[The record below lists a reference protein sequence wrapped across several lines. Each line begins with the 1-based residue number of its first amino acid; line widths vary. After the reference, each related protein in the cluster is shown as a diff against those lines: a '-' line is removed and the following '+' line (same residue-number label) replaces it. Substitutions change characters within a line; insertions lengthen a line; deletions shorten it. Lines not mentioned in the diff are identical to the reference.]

1 MSVALEKIPARLREN
16 GRFCLTKLEMKPGN
30 IRPDKVPYRT
40 DGTRAS
46 PSDPND
52 FSDFDTVSSIYQKGG
67 YDGIGIGVF
76 DDMVAIDIDHCIKD
90 GQLNNFAKSVIRTL
104 QSYTEI
110 SISGTGIHIFIRAPG
125 LKFDRKRYYFNNR
138 NRGIEIYP
146 AGFTKRFIATTGDT
160 LHDFDIEERTEE
172 LQELLEE
179 VMLRPKAKREKKKSE
194 EPPGSY
200 LSDETIMEKIF
211 SAANGKKAEAL
222 WNGHNDGKSAS
233 EGDLALCNILA
244 FWCGGDAEQM
254 DRLFRSSPR
263 IRGKWDE
270 VHGAETYGNM
280 TIGKAIE
287 NCKEFY
293 KPPDK
298 GLAADDFN
306 ELVPIL
312 MELKPE
318 SNPRYKHGDL
328 GKGRLFADIFK
339 DIARYVPER
348 KKWYIYDGVRWVAD
362 VGSLKAIELA
372 KDLADAI
379 TIYSTTIK
387 DEDLRTFFTEMFV
400 KKWIQRGWRSTYISD
415 AESVYPVPMEKF
427 DSDIYLFNVQNGTID
442 LRDRSFREHRA
453 DDFITK
459 LAPVDYVPL
468 ARNERYLLFVDEI
481 MSHDRDK
488 AKYLQKSLG
497 YSLTGDTR
505 FECMFFLYGETTRN
519 GKGTLME
526 SVLLVCGDYG
536 LSVRPETIAIK
547 TNPNSQNPTEDIARL
562 AGIRFANISEPSRGL
577 LLNAAQ
583 VKNMTGNDTLNARFL
598 HENSFDFRPQFKLY
612 VNTNYLPVI
621 TDMTVFSSNRV
632 LIIPFD
638 RHFEE
643 WEQDKTL
650 KAEFR
655 KPEVQSA
662 ILNWLLDGY
671 YLLMDEGFNPPQSV
685 IDATA
690 SYCHESDK
698 ISQFAEDRLIPDE
711 SAEVRTSVVY
721 EHYKHWCDDNGC
733 YSENSRNFNQELR
746 KFGNVVRKRPQT
758 GGEKT
763 TMLLGYRMK
772 DAFTDFLN

>member
-1 MSVALEKIPARLREN
+1 MV
-16 GRFCLTKLEMKPGN
+16 KPN
-30 IRPDKVPYRT
+30 
-40 DGTRAS
+40 
-46 PSDPND
+46 
-52 FSDFDTVSSIYQKGG
+52 
-67 YDGIGIGVF
+67 
-76 DDMVAIDIDHCIKD
+76 
-90 GQLNNFAKSVIRTL
+90 AKTTTEPVI
-104 QSYTEI
+104 
-110 SISGTGIHIFIRAPG
+110 
-125 LKFDRKRYYFNNR
+125 
-138 NRGIEIYP
+138 
-146 AGFTKRFIATTGDT
+146 
-160 LHDFDIEERTEE
+160 
-172 LQELLEE
+172 
-179 VMLRPKAKREKKKSE
+179 V
-194 EPPGSY
+194 PGSY
-200 LSDETIMEKIF
+200 LPDETILEKIF
-211 SAANGKKAEAL
+211 SSANGKKAEAL
-222 WNGHNDGKSAS
+222 WNGDNDGKSAS

-244 FWCGGDAEQM
+244 FWCGGDSEQM
-254 DRLFRSSPR
+254 DRLFRSSSR
-263 IRGKWDE
+263 IRSKWDE
-270 VHGAETYGNM
+270 VHGVKTYGDM
-280 TIGKAIE
+280 TIDKAIR

-293 KPPDK
+293 KPLGK
-298 GLAADDFN
+298 SVAVDDFN

-318 SNPRYKHGDL
+318 VNPRYKHGDL

-339 DIARYVPER
+339 GIARYVPER

-362 VGSLKAIELA
+362 IGSLKAIELA
-372 KDLADAI
+372 KDLAYAI

-387 DEDLRTFFTEMFV
+387 DEDLRAFFTETFV
-400 KKWIQRGWRSTYISD
+400 KKWIQRGFRSTFIGD

-427 DSDIYLFNVQNGTID
+427 DSDIYLFNVKNGTLD

-453 DDFITK
+453 EDFITK
-459 LAPVDYVPL
+459 LAPVDYVPN
-468 ARNERYLLFVDEI
+468 AGSERFLQFVDEI
-481 MSHDRDK
+481 MSHDAEK
-488 AKYLQKSLG
+488 SKYLQKSLG

-505 FECMFFLYGETTRN
+505 FECMFFYYGETTRN

-526 SVLLVCGDYG
+526 SVLLVYGDYG
-536 LSVRPETIAIK
+536 LAVRPETIAIK
-547 TNPNSQNPTEDIARL
+547 SNTNSQNPTGDIARL

-621 TDMTVFSSNRV
+621 TDMTVFTSNRV

-698 ISQFAEDRLIPDE
+698 ISQFSEDRLILDE
-711 SAEVRTSVVY
+711 TAEVRTSVAY
-721 EHYKHWCDDNGC
+721 EHYKRWCDDNGC
-733 YSENSRNFNQELR
+733 YSENSRNFNQELH

-758 GGEKT
+758 GGEKI

-772 DAFTDFLN
+772 DAFEDFLN